1 MTVFLLMINRIC
13 LIYIFLFL
21 VNFNTSILETVSI
34 SVGQTAEAATFYKY
48 TDKKGTVVF
57 TEDPNSIPPELRK
70 SAERIDLP
78 DSKEKSENIVSGRKD
93 NETQVEKQIR
103 RGRDYISPYLK
114 DQRFLVG
121 GYVVGGILLYLTFSF
136 ILKRFIG
143 SFLSRILLKLILMA
157 ALGSGAYILY
167 MSWLSR
173 NILDMGGN
181 STKGAFN
188 QIKSGNIIT
197 TPGQIV
203 DRTKEIVDQLNSKIE
218 EQEDVIKDLD
228 RR

>member
-1 MTVFLLMINRIC
+1 MIKRIC

-21 VNFNTSILETVSI
+21 VNFNTSTLETVSI

-57 TEDPNSIPPELRK
+57 TEDPNSIPSELKK

-93 NETQVEKQIR
+93 KETQVEKQIR
-103 RGRDYISPYLK
+103 KGRDFISPYLK

-121 GYVVGGILLYLTFSF
+121 GYVVGGILLYFTFSF

-143 SFLSRILLKLILMA
+143 SFLSRILLPE
-157 ALGSGAYILY
+157 SCTV
-167 MSWLSR
+167 
-173 NILDMGGN
+173 GGK
-181 STKGAFN
+181 KG
-188 QIKSGNIIT
+188 
-197 TPGQIV
+197 
-203 DRTKEIVDQLNSKIE
+203 
-218 EQEDVIKDLD
+218 
-228 RR
+228 

>member
-1 MTVFLLMINRIC
+1 
-13 LIYIFLFL
+13 
-21 VNFNTSILETVSI
+21 
-34 SVGQTAEAATFYKY
+34 
-48 TDKKGTVVF
+48 
-57 TEDPNSIPPELRK
+57 
-70 SAERIDLP
+70 LP
-78 DSKEKSENIVSGRKD
+78 DSKEKSDNSVSGRKD

-103 RGRDYISPYLK
+103 SGRDYISTYLK

-188 QIKSGNIIT
+188 QIKNGNIIT
-197 TPGQIV
+197 TPGQLV
-203 DRTKEIVDQLNSKIE
+203 DRTKEIVDQLKSRIE

-228 RR
+228 RRQ

>member
-1 MTVFLLMINRIC
+1 MIKRIC

-103 RGRDYISPYLK
+103 RGGDYISPYLK

-121 GYVVGGILLYLTFSF
+121 GYVVGGILLYFTFSL

-143 SFLSRILLKLILMA
+143 SFLSRILLKLFLMA
-157 ALGSGAYILY
+157 ALGSGAYIL
-167 MSWLSR
+167 
-173 NILDMGGN
+173 
-181 STKGAFN
+181 
-188 QIKSGNIIT
+188 
-197 TPGQIV
+197 
-203 DRTKEIVDQLNSKIE
+203 
-218 EQEDVIKDLD
+218 
-228 RR
+228 